1 VRDPEPETPP
11 RPHERSLPGPDEPS
25 LVGRWLRRVDSVNAW
40 VGRTAAWL
48 ALLLV
53 LVTITDV
60 TMRYLFRTSFVFVQE
75 LEWHLFAVMFL
86 ITAGYAH
93 LLNSHVRVDIF
104 YARLPRRVKAWV
116 DFVCGILFLF
126 PTVFLLVWTSIPFVA
141 TSVRD
146 LEGSPDPGGIPGR
159 FVLKAVIPLGFLL
172 LGIQGISETIK
183 NGYTAFGKEVPR

>member
-1 VRDPEPETPP
+1 MRDPEPETPP
-11 RPHERSLPGPDEPS
+11 RPHERSPQGPDEPS
-25 LVGRWLRRVDSVNAW
+25 PVGRWLRRVDSVNAW

-104 YARLPRRVKAWV
+104 YARLPRRVQAWI